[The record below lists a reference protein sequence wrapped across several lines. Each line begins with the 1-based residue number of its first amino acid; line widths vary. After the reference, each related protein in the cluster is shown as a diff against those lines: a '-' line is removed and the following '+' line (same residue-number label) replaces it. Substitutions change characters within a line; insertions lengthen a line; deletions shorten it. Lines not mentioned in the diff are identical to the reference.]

1 MEIKYY
7 QFFNCVGQDID
18 MERLNKLAAFQRKA
32 LQHAF
37 LCELVHFFLLPI
49 LFYVCFRLSMDLI
62 SGAGTTKNLAFSFPL
77 L

>member
-7 QFFNCVGQDID
+7 QFFICVGQDID

-37 LCELVHFFLLPI
+37 LCELVHFFSLHI
-49 LFYVCFRLSMDLI
+49 LFYVCFQI
-62 SGAGTTKNLAFSFPL
+62 VYGFNKWGGGN
-77 L
+77 